1 MRAILVII
9 ACAIAIGGCSAPQ
22 KSTKASATA
31 PTTAPSITSVQRI
44 QRGVEFLKKNQQP
57 DGSWGT
63 GLETRGTEIYSM
75 VPGSHDAYRVG
86 TTALCVMALR
96 EAGEKTA
103 HDKGLEYLIAHGEA
117 RRDNGDLLY
126 NVWAHIYALEALSME
141 MRTNSNFRLASAARY
156 QLNQMVRYATY
167 LGGWNYYDF

>member
-1 MRAILVII
+1 MRHVVVIF
-9 ACAIAIGGCSAPQ
+9 ACVFAIAGCSASHESLRPAAAQ
-22 KSTKASATA
+22 PSSTNAD
-31 PTTAPSITSVQRI
+31 RI
-44 QRGVEFLKKNQQP
+44 GRGVEFLVKHQQP

-96 EAGEKTA
+96 EAGEHVA
-103 HDKGLEYLIAHGEA
+103 HAKGVEYLIHHGEA

-126 NVWAHIYALEALSME
+126 NIWAHIYALES
-141 MRTNSNFRLASAARY
+141 
-156 QLNQMVRYATY
+156 
-167 LGGWNYYDF
+167 